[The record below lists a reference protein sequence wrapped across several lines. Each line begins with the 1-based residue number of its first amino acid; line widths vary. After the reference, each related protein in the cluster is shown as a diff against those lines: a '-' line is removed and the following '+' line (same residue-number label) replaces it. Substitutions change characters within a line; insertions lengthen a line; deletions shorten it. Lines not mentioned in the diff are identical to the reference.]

1 MPRWIWLT
9 GLAALVACQ
18 GKGEEDGAG
27 GDSGG
32 GSSGPGPDS
41 CVASSDVCAVYSASW
56 ADDEAAQ
63 HCDEMGGE
71 RGPCP
76 DGELGRCAL
85 DDGLT
90 YHLYEMPPLEA
101 KGYCDWLLGEWTTGE

>member
-1 MPRWIWLT
+1 
-9 GLAALVACQ
+9 
-18 GKGEEDGAG
+18 
-27 GDSGG
+27 
-32 GSSGPGPDS
+32 
-41 CVASSDVCAVYSASW
+41 
-56 ADDEAAQ
+56 
-63 HCDEMGGE
+63 MGGE